1 MSRTING
8 STDTT
13 DQRHTQPTFTRGP
26 LTWLS
31 YWMLGY
37 YAFLQ
42 AALGPLM
49 PFIRSDLK
57 LSYTLAS
64 LHFSAFALGA
74 VIMGAA
80 SDRIIRRWGRRATFW
95 GGAIGMGIGAGLLML
110 SPVVIGTILGSLLM
124 GTLGNLLLITLQAA
138 LADRHGPSSVVA
150 LTEANVMAS
159 AFAILAAV
167 SVGAITG
174 LGLGWRLVIPPA
186 LIMLAL
192 IALRFR
198 ETPIPQP
205 SPAQQRA
212 EARTTHAPRLPL
224 RYWMFWLVII
234 LETGV
239 EWCVAYWGASFLTTY
254 TRLRAS
260 DAATAMGA
268 FFLAM
273 LIGRYGGSRLTRSI
287 AGRTVLLGALVVGL
301 LGFPLFWLAP
311 FAPLRLAG
319 LFVVG
324 LGLANVYP
332 VGVALATNEAPGQA
346 DQATARLA
354 VAAGMA
360 VLLAPLA
367 LGALSD
373 AVGIGRAFVVA
384 IPLLLLALLA
394 ALLAMRTPA
403 PSARD
408 AARTISAR

>member
-1 MSRTING
+1 MSRIAD
-8 STDTT
+8 STDAA
-13 DQRHTQPTFTRGP
+13 DQRRAQPRFTRGP
-26 LTWLS
+26 VTWLC

-37 YAFLQ
+37 FAFLQ
-42 AALGPLM
+42 AVLGPLM

-57 LSYTLAS
+57 LSYTVAS

-74 VIMGAA
+74 VLMGTA
-80 SDRIIRRWGRRATFW
+80 SDRITRRWGRQTSFW
-95 GGAIGMGIGAGLLML
+95 GGGAGMAVGAALLML

-124 GTLGNLLLITLQAA
+124 GALGNLLLVTLQAA
-138 LADRHGPSSVVA
+138 LADGHGPSSVVA

-167 SVGAITG
+167 SVGALTG

-186 LIMLAL
+186 IVMLAL
-192 IALRFR
+192 VAVRFR
-198 ETPIPQP
+198 ATAIPQP
-205 SPAQQRA
+205 RPVRQRA
-212 EARTTHAPRLPL
+212 EGHATRPPRLPL
-224 RYWMFWLVII
+224 RYWIFWLVII

-239 EWCVAYWGASFLTTY
+239 EWCVAYWGASFLTAY

-273 LIGRYGGSRLTRSI
+273 LIGRYGGSRLSRVI
-287 AGRTVLLGALVVGL
+287 AGQTVLLIALAVGL

-311 FAPLRLAG
+311 FAPLRLVG

-354 VAAGMA
+354 VAGGVA

-373 AVGIGRAFVVA
+373 AVGIGHAFAVA
-384 IPLLLLALLA
+384 MPLLLLALLA
-394 ALLAMRTPA
+394 AFLAIRTPTTDVTTQ
-403 PSARD
+403 ARGT
-408 AARTISAR
+408 R